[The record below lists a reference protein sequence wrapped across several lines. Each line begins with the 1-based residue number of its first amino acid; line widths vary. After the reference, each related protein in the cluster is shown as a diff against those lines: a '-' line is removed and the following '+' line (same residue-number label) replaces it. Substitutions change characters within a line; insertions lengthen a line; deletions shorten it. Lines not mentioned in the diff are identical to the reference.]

1 MQKGF
6 FVAFLHCKDA
16 KVAGLRDDPGSAH
29 QFSPP
34 EAQEACGS
42 MVSNIHRPEV
52 YMGKRG
58 YIPEKV
64 SQRR

>member
-1 MQKGF
+1 MLKGF
-6 FVAFLHCKDA
+6 FAAFLHCKDA
-16 KVAGLRDDPGSAH
+16 KVAGLRNDSGSAH

-34 EAQEACGS
+34 EAQEASGS
-42 MVSNIHRPEV
+42 MLSNIHRPEV

-58 YIPEKV
+58 CIPERV